1 MADKQSTIANALFTK
16 TQLQILRLLYGQ
28 VDRSFYTQEIVRLAG
43 VGIGSVQRELTRLA
57 EAGLLSVSRLGNQ
70 KHYQANA
77 FCPVYHELHGIVLK
91 TFGLVNTLQTALEP
105 MNEKIRLAFVFSSI
119 DSGKK
124 TSGSDV
130 DLLIIGDAGYQE
142 IVKALYSAQET
153 LGREINPKIF
163 SEQEWVKMMKSKDA
177 FIKEVL
183 AKPKL
188 FVVGSS
194 DELG

>member
-16 TQLQILRLLYGQ
+16 TQQQILRLLYGQ